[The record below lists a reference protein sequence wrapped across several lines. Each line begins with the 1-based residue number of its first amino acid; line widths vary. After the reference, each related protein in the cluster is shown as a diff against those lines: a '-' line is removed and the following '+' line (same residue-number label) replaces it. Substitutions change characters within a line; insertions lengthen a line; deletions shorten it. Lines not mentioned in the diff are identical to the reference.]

1 MPAPRL
7 KICGLRQNEQAA
19 AVARLGVD
27 AIGVIGVAGTPRFLE
42 AALRPGLFAAAAAV
56 NPSLR
61 RVLVVANPDFSALDE
76 LRLDRGHQ
84 VLQLHGEESPA
95 FCADLGGRLGCPIW
109 KALRVRS
116 AADLDRA
123 LAYEGAVE
131 ALVLDAWVPDQL
143 GGTGQAIPLAW
154 LRDFTPPLPWWLAGG
169 VSPERLPGL
178 LNELRPAGFDA
189 SSSVERSPG
198 DKDLARVEALV
209 SALRQGAGPELGE
222 DRRG

>member
-7 KICGLRQNEQAA
+7 KICGLRQSEQAA

-42 AALRPGLFAAAAAV
+42 AALRPALFAAAAAV
-56 NPSLR
+56 NPSLL
-61 RVLVVANPDFSALDE
+61 RVLVVANPDSTSLEE
-76 LRLDRGHQ
+76 LRPDRGHQ
-84 VLQLHGEESPA
+84 LLQLHGEESPS
-95 FCADLGGRLGCPIW
+95 FCTDLGERLGCPIW

-154 LRDFTPPLPWWLAGG
+154 LSDFSPPMPWWLAGG

-178 LNELRPAGFDA
+178 LNELRPDGFDA
-189 SSSVERSPG
+189 SSAVERSPG

-209 SALRQGAGPELGE
+209 SALRQGAGPEMGE

>member
-42 AALRPGLFAAAAAV
+42 AALRPALFAAATAV
-56 NPSLR
+56 NPSLL
-61 RVLVVANPDFSALDE
+61 RVLVVANPDSTILEE
-76 LRLDRGHQ
+76 LRPDRGHQ

-154 LRDFTPPLPWWLAGG
+154 LRTFTPPMPWWLAGG

-178 LNELRPAGFDA
+178 LNELRPDGFDA
-189 SSSVERSPG
+189 SSAVERSPG

-209 SALRQGAGPELGE
+209 SALRQGAGPEMGE

>member
-7 KICGLRQNEQAA
+7 KICGLRRPEQAA

-42 AALRPGLFAAAAAV
+42 AALRPALYAAVAAA
-56 NPSLR
+56 NPSVL
-61 RVLVVANPDFSALDE
+61 RVLVVADPDSAALDE
-76 LRLDRGHQ
+76 LRPGRGHQ
-84 VLQLHGEESPA
+84 ALQLHGEESPA
-95 FCADLGGRLGCPIW
+95 FCAELRERLGCPIW

-143 GGTGQAIPLAW
+143 GGTGQAIPVAW

-178 LNELRPAGFDA
+178 LQQLRPDGFDA
-189 SSSVERSPG
+189 SSAVERSPG
-198 DKDLARVEALV
+198 DKDLARVEALL
-209 SALRQGAGPELGE
+209 SALRQGSEHEMGE
-222 DRRG
+222 DRLG